1 MSYIDLLLAVPLL
14 WGLVR
19 GFMKGFIV
27 SVSSLIALVLGV
39 YGAILFSD
47 RLGLHLQEAHGLEGP
62 FMPAIAFSLVFLA
75 IVVGVYFL
83 GRAVQKVV
91 HMAALGFFNKV
102 AGALFGLLKA
112 MLILS
117 VIILLLEKA
126 DEYLQVLPKEE
137 MANSLLYPIV
147 SDVMQE
153 YFPLVAESRA
163 FKELIES
170 AGEMREGLE
179 KSFE

>member
-19 GFMKGFIV
+19 GYMKGFIV
-27 SVSSLIALVLGV
+27 SVSSLIALILGV

-47 RLGLHLQEAHGLEGP
+47 RLGLHLQEAHGLDGP

-91 HMAALGFFNKV
+91 HMAALGFFNKL
-102 AGALFGLLKA
+102 AGALFGFLKSL
-112 MLILS
+112 LILS

-126 DEYLQVLPKEE
+126 DEYFQVLPEE
-137 MANSLLYPIV
+137 EIAGSLLYPFV

-163 FKELIES
+163 FQELTES
-170 AGEMREGLE
+170 AGEMREELE